1 MNVWR
6 EDELTDWLDDDVS
19 IGWFPEEVDFVPRIT
34 ARLLAMAALVLGLL
48 IVAVV
53 GRASERA

>member
-19 IGWFPEEVDFVPRIT
+19 IGWFPEQVDFVPSI
-34 ARLLAMAALVLGLL
+34 AGPSSRLPHWCSAC
-48 IVAVV
+48 
-53 GRASERA
+53 

>member
-19 IGWFPEEVDFVPRIT
+19 IGWFPEEVDFVPSIAGPIIT
-34 ARLLAMAALVLGLL
+34 VAALLLSLL

-53 GRASERA
+53 ARAAERP

>member
-19 IGWFPEEVDFVPRIT
+19 IGWFPEEVDFVPSIV
-34 ARLLAMAALVLGLL
+34 APIVAVAALLLSLL

-53 GRASERA
+53 ARAAERP